1 MDDLEGFP
9 STSLISS
16 MVSNI
21 CDGTRNE
28 TIVSF
33 VEWLRTKIKFLYIL
47 VRDLELYVMEG
58 RGSFN
63 FK

>member
-1 MDDLEGFP
+1 MDDLDGFP

-33 VEWLRTKIKFLYIL
+33 VVSNAICFSPVSNNSLLLFA
-47 VRDLELYVMEG
+47 D
-58 RGSFN
+58 
-63 FK
+63 

>member
-9 STSLISS
+9 SESLISF

-33 VEWLRTKIKFLYIL
+33 VLSNAICFSPVSNNSLL
-47 VRDLELYVMEG
+47 LFAD
-58 RGSFN
+58 
-63 FK
+63 